1 VIKYTDNMTEI
12 NEKFIKRISL
22 TLGTCVWDFETKVDD
37 IVPET
42 KTHEYLLSH
51 TIIDD
56 NICKFYY
63 LPTNRFFS
71 DEDYQNM
78 VETGYVGI
86 KEYTLNPYPFK
97 ILGAYFFR
105 NDLTCKLYS
114 IIGYYEQKD
123 LFLENKKIKNLED
136 LIPYFKEYTKGFKD
150 GYNEFENRQ
159 ITPYLP
165 MFPDK
170 DDFTI
175 KVFEYVTKKVNFE
188 HSWYNNHS
196 SFSYSSSETLKEGK
210 IINAFKDGQKQGY
223 FYKAWVNIL
232 SNNSLFAPLF
242 KEYFDNLKR
251 EFDKTLF
258 FNNEVRTN
266 DDELNKLIKEAKD
279 RFLNLNDKQIAVEK
293 LWDAFERVKTY
304 FESNKKESSKKL
316 VNMISNNFDSKVI
329 DDEFKLLTNIGNE
342 YRIRHHETD
351 KKEIPDKKHLN
362 YLFFRMLSLI
372 DLSLNAI
379 NDNEL
384 N

>member
-1 VIKYTDNMTEI
+1 
-12 NEKFIKRISL
+12 
-22 TLGTCVWDFETKVDD
+22 
-37 IVPET
+37 
-42 KTHEYLLSH
+42 
-51 TIIDD
+51 
-56 NICKFYY
+56 
-63 LPTNRFFS
+63 
-71 DEDYQNM
+71 
-78 VETGYVGI
+78 
-86 KEYTLNPYPFK
+86 
-97 ILGAYFFR
+97 
-105 NDLTCKLYS
+105 
-114 IIGYYEQKD
+114 
-123 LFLENKKIKNLED
+123 
-136 LIPYFKEYTKGFKD
+136 
-150 GYNEFENRQ
+150 
-159 ITPYLP
+159 
-165 MFPDK
+165 
-170 DDFTI
+170 
-175 KVFEYVTKKVNFE
+175 
-188 HSWYNNHS
+188 NNHS